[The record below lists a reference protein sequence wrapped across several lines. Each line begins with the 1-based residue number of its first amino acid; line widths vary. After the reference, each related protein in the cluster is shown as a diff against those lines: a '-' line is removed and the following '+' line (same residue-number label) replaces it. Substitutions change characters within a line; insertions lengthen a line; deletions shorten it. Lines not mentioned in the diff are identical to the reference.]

1 MWVTVLPLQEIDS
14 NLINGLTSEEFLRYQ
29 ELIYSKKGN
38 HLRLLYSAV
47 IMGKYPFPKE
57 SYDMNQS

>member
-1 MWVTVLPLQEIDS
+1 M
-14 NLINGLTSEEFLRYQ
+14 SEEFLRYQ

-38 HLRLLYSAV
+38 YIPLLYSAV

-57 SYDMNQS
+57 SYNMNQS